1 MDKLNE
7 VSIII
12 VTGTLLLLSM
22 GGFVTALLF
31 LYKRKYRAHQVEVAL
46 LYETHRREILTAQ
59 LETQNQTLQRVADDL
74 HDHVGQ
80 MLSVVWLHLNRL
92 RTETENL
99 PAQET
104 VNELLTYTSSLV
116 ADVRSI
122 SKTLSTDTIARFG
135 LLACLEVELDRIKR
149 AGSSLQ
155 MNMQVLGEPYSM
167 GQQTEIILLRM
178 VQEALNNALKHAPGT
193 PITLLLDYRPDELS
207 LRIIDQG
214 PGFSMNDVSAKS
226 LAGAGQGLHN
236 LRRRATLLGGTCSWQ
251 AAYEDTSVRQ
261 GTQVIIVIPRTNPV
275 DDIPSMEHVTKQRI
289 VTA

>member
-1 MDKLNE
+1 
-7 VSIII
+7 
-12 VTGTLLLLSM
+12 
-22 GGFVTALLF
+22 
-31 LYKRKYRAHQVEVAL
+31 
-46 LYETHRREILTAQ
+46 
-59 LETQNQTLQRVADDL
+59 
-74 HDHVGQ
+74 
-80 MLSVVWLHLNRL
+80 
-92 RTETENL
+92 
-99 PAQET
+99 
-104 VNELLTYTSSLV
+104 
-116 ADVRSI
+116 
-122 SKTLSTDTIARFG
+122 
-135 LLACLEVELDRIKR
+135 
-149 AGSSLQ
+149 

-275 DDIPSMEHVTKQRI
+275 DDTPLMEHVTKQRI